1 MKNDLLRTPILLIDD
16 EEAILEVM
24 SVNLEKKNH
33 IIETAKTGQEAISK
47 VSEKDY
53 STIILDYA
61 LPDMNGLDVL
71 SAIKKKRP
79 NVPII
84 MITAYGTIE
93 MAVSAMKAGVFN
105 YLVKPI
111 NYEEMELI
119 VDKAVEHY
127 RLIVEVGT
135 LRKQLDD
142 SFGLDNI
149 IGKGTEMQKV
159 FEKVKMVAETDATV
173 LIRGETGTGKELI
186 ARAVH
191 SKSLRS
197 RNSFIRINC
206 AAVPATLLE
215 AELFGHEKGAFTG
228 AIKQKPGKFELA
240 NKGTILLDEIG
251 DVSMEMQTKLLRV
264 LQDGEFDRVGGT
276 TTLVTDARV
285 IATTNKNLEEAI
297 KEEKFRLDLFYRL
310 NVIPINVPPLRERK
324 EDIPLLISH
333 FIHKYCGKNNMA
345 IKEVPPALAASLIQY
360 SWPGN
365 VRELEN
371 VIERAVVLSRGKQ
384 LENVEIVETTAKK
397 NGAGNLNLN
406 ETNFQT
412 AKKKIIESFE
422 EQYLDSMLKKHKGN
436 ISASAR
442 ESGLDYKNFHTKL
455 KKYNI
460 RKREFEDN

>member
-1 MKNDLLRTPILLIDD
+1 MKNDLLRAPILLIDD

-33 IIETAKTGQEAISK
+33 IIETAKTGHEAISK

-149 IGKGTEMQKV
+149 IGKGPEMQKV

-251 DVSMEMQTKLLRV
+251 DISMEMQTKLLRV

-333 FIHKYCGKNNMA
+333 FIHKYCEKNNME
-345 IKEVPPALAASLIQY
+345 IKEVPPALAASLMQY

-384 LENVEIVETTAKK
+384 LENVEIVETTTKK
-397 NGAGNLNLN
+397 NGAGNLNLS

-460 RKREFEDN
+460 RKREFEDS